1 MYDCRFLPSYAQYLM
16 EKHLD
21 EFSKEMLVQ
30 SRTLGL
36 PLMNRLAA
44 RYTDEEIFTISRET
58 SKHYLQLLSMN
69 KARRQVA
76 LAMERWR
83 RDELEVVNKMD
94 VDGRDITVLNHL
106 RGQALKKFLP
116 VYTNDTGTIM
126 AINSEIDFVI
136 LGNITSAMDIYI
148 DILKSEVFEQSNFST
163 KLIKASPAVTFLF
176 DLVNHKQLFV
186 SGSAYDVTGYLPE
199 EILGMDD
206 AFLVGL
212 THPDDRELL
221 QNNID
226 SLMREGTNETRQVEY
241 RFRHKDGMYRW
252 LRMYEVIFKKD
263 AEGNPVEML
272 AKTFEITHEKEIAM
286 ALQKREQQLLEAQ
299 SIAHIGSF
307 EWIIPNN
314 ESTNSEELYRIF
326 EMDKSRRY
334 DEFMNSVHP
343 DDQPK
348 VEEALRNSFTT
359 GQYECEFR
367 YLVNGKEKMIWS
379 LGKVE
384 FIDGN
389 PYRMVGIVQDIST
402 FKKLERELVEKTN
415 ELAATNESL
424 RQFAF
429 IASHDMK
436 EPLRKIMMF
445 AELVMNA
452 EKEKIS
458 EKSLGQLQK
467 MQHSSRNLYTMI
479 EDILSFSLLE
489 AKQEKE
495 NVNLDALVASVKDL
509 LEETI
514 KEKQA
519 RIIAN
524 NLPEAWVI
532 RPQIRQLFQ
541 NLVSNS
547 LKFSRDGE
555 APEIVISGAIT
566 SSPAF
571 LPPKTAPKYLEVTVQ
586 DNGIGFPEEA
596 KEKIFELFNRIH
608 PRSQY
613 EGTGLGLSISRRII
627 DNHNG
632 SIKAFPGAGKGA
644 RFVFVIPQ

>member
-44 RYTDEEIFTISRET
+44 RYTDEEIFNISRET
-58 SKHYLQLLSMN
+58 SKNYLQLLSMN

-272 AKTFEITHEKEIAM
+272 ASQRWKKRCATH
-286 ALQKREQQLLEAQ
+286 LR
-299 SIAHIGSF
+299 
-307 EWIIPNN
+307 
-314 ESTNSEELYRIF
+314 
-326 EMDKSRRY
+326 
-334 DEFMNSVHP
+334 P
-343 DDQPK
+343 D
-348 VEEALRNSFTT
+348 S
-359 GQYECEFR
+359 
-367 YLVNGKEKMIWS
+367 M
-379 LGKVE
+379 
-384 FIDGN
+384 
-389 PYRMVGIVQDIST
+389 
-402 FKKLERELVEKTN
+402 
-415 ELAATNESL
+415 
-424 RQFAF
+424 
-429 IASHDMK
+429 
-436 EPLRKIMMF
+436 
-445 AELVMNA
+445 
-452 EKEKIS
+452 
-458 EKSLGQLQK
+458 
-467 MQHSSRNLYTMI
+467 
-479 EDILSFSLLE
+479 
-489 AKQEKE
+489 
-495 NVNLDALVASVKDL
+495 NVNSD
-509 LEETI
+509 T
-514 KEKQA
+514 
-519 RIIAN
+519 
-524 NLPEAWVI
+524 W
-532 RPQIRQLFQ
+532 
-541 NLVSNS
+541 
-547 LKFSRDGE
+547 
-555 APEIVISGAIT
+555 
-566 SSPAF
+566 
-571 LPPKTAPKYLEVTVQ
+571 
-586 DNGIGFPEEA
+586 
-596 KEKIFELFNRIH
+596 
-608 PRSQY
+608 
-613 EGTGLGLSISRRII
+613 
-627 DNHNG
+627 
-632 SIKAFPGAGKGA
+632 
-644 RFVFVIPQ
+644 

>member
-1 MYDCRFLPSYAQYLM
+1 
-16 EKHLD
+16 
-21 EFSKEMLVQ
+21 
-30 SRTLGL
+30 
-36 PLMNRLAA
+36 
-44 RYTDEEIFTISRET
+44 
-58 SKHYLQLLSMN
+58 
-69 KARRQVA
+69 
-76 LAMERWR
+76 
-83 RDELEVVNKMD
+83 
-94 VDGRDITVLNHL
+94 
-106 RGQALKKFLP
+106 
-116 VYTNDTGTIM
+116 
-126 AINSEIDFVI
+126 
-136 LGNITSAMDIYI
+136 
-148 DILKSEVFEQSNFST
+148 
-163 KLIKASPAVTFLF
+163 
-176 DLVNHKQLFV
+176 
-186 SGSAYDVTGYLPE
+186 
-199 EILGMDD
+199 
-206 AFLVGL
+206 
-212 THPDDRELL
+212 
-221 QNNID
+221 
-226 SLMREGTNETRQVEY
+226 
-241 RFRHKDGMYRW
+241 
-252 LRMYEVIFKKD
+252 
-263 AEGNPVEML
+263 ML
-272 AKTFEITHEKEIAM
+272 AKTFDISHEKEIAM

-307 EWIIPNN
+307 EWIIPKN

-326 EMDKSRRY
+326 EMDKSRPY
-334 DEFMNSVHP
+334 EEFMNSVHP

-359 GQYECEFR
+359 GRYECEFR
-367 YLVNGKEKMIWS
+367 YLVNGKEKMLWS

-389 PYRMVGIVQDIST
+389 PYRMVGTVQDIST

-452 EKEKIS
+452 EKDKIS
-458 EKSLGQLQK
+458 EKSQGQLQK

-495 NVNLDALVASVKDL
+495 NVNLGALLASVKEL

-524 NLPEAWVI
+524 DLPDARVI
-532 RPQIRQLFQ
+532 GPQIRQLFQ

-547 LKFSRDGE
+547 LKFSRNGE
-555 APEIVISGAIT
+555 APEIVISGVIT
-566 SSPAF
+566 TSPAF
-571 LPPKTAPKYLEVTVQ
+571 LPPETASKYLEVTVQ

-596 KEKIFELFNRIH
+596 KEKIFELFNRFH

-632 SIKAFPGAGKGA
+632 AIKAFPGAGKGA